1 MNLIKVFMK
10 NSKIPLVDS
19 GGIFIRRMEVVM
31 AKDRTEQYLS
41 SIANELARIRRIL
54 QKLVDLSCA
63 ETMKE
68 EKNGGK
74 E

>member
-1 MNLIKVFMK
+1 MR
-10 NSKIPLVDS
+10 
-19 GGIFIRRMEVVM
+19 GTEVVM

-41 SIANELARIRRIL
+41 SIAIELVRIRRIL
-54 QKLVDLSCA
+54 QGIMDLSCA
-63 ETMKE
+63 ETAKE

>member
-1 MNLIKVFMK
+1 
-10 NSKIPLVDS
+10 
-19 GGIFIRRMEVVM
+19 M

-68 EKNGGK
+68 EKNGCK